1 MVQGGATGAEGG
13 EDGFAREPGEGGK
26 QAQQEEAESRSIPG
40 VARRAVAVATA
51 DGAGDKDG
59 GGNAKRDG
67 DGADEIKRGG
77 SKADGGDEVRIVQ
90 AADKEDI
97 DEINDEG
104 GKDADAAR
112 QRHVDE
118 VAPEVA
124 GDKGGGGGGRGAVH
138 EWCGLGK
145 GADFSGFFV
154 VFPGDCY
161 AASVKLRIAPPCQ
174 PSVFNM
180 VLFSSTAIAVSAAN
194 ISIMA
199 ATHSTTI
206 PIAMRKAKIKTA
218 YSRFAGIDA
227 VDYRQRG
234 R

>member
-13 EDGFAREPGEGGK
+13 EDGLAREPGEGGK
-26 QAQQEEAESRSIPG
+26 QAQQEEAEDGSVPG

-51 DGAGDKDG
+51 DGTGDQHG

-77 SKADGGDEVRIVQ
+77 GKTHAGDEVRIVQ

-124 GDKGGGGGGRGAVH
+124 GDEGGGRGSGGAVH
-138 EWCGLGK
+138 RIFEKTKARILAVFAQLVTK
-145 GADFSGFFV
+145 RDRFSYF
-154 VFPGDCY
+154 
-161 AASVKLRIAPPCQ
+161 LRQDEPP
-174 PSVFNM
+174 
-180 VLFSSTAIAVSAAN
+180 
-194 ISIMA
+194 
-199 ATHSTTI
+199 
-206 PIAMRKAKIKTA
+206 
-218 YSRFAGIDA
+218 
-227 VDYRQRG
+227 
-234 R
+234 